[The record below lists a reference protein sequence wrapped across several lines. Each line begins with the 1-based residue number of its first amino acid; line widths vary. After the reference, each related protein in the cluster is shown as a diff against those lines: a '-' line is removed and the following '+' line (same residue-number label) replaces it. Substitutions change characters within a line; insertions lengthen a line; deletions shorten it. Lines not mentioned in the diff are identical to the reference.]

1 MSHEIISAFDVG
13 LEVRELF
20 LGISKAFD
28 KVWHVGLILKLRQN
42 GICGDL
48 INIIMIS

>member
-1 MSHEIISAFDVG
+1 MRNEIISAFDVG

-28 KVWHVGLILKLRQN
+28 KVWHAGLILKLRQN
-42 GICGDL
+42 GIYGDL
-48 INIIMIS
+48 INIILIS

>member
-20 LGISKAFD
+20 LAISKAFD

-42 GICGDL
+42 GMCGDL